1 MRLRLHPLVAALAAL
16 TILATP
22 ALAATDPVVKDCTS
36 HNGLTQQYSAGQLRH
51 ALATMP
57 ADVKE
62 YTACPDVIQR
72 ALDTR
77 LGGLHLHGGSTSG
90 GGSFLPTPVIVVLA
104 VVLVGGAGFAAVAAR
119 RRAA

>member
-1 MRLRLHPLVAALAAL
+1 MAGMRHRLQPVVGALAAL
-16 TILATP
+16 TLAATP
-22 ALAATDPVVKDCTS
+22 ALAATDPVVRDCTS
-36 HNGLTQQYSAGQLRH
+36 HNGLTHQYSAAELRH

-72 ALDTR
+72 ALDTQ
-77 LGGLHLHGGSTSG
+77 LGGLHLHGGTASG

-104 VVLVGGAGFAAVAAR
+104 VVLLGGAAV
-119 RRAA
+119 